1 MTRVLHVL
9 WNGDIGGAERA
20 VYQLALQQRRFSSVL
35 PAIGFA
41 QASGHFAD
49 RARECGIPMVD
60 FALRSGRDVTAL
72 RRAVRILDAYDLH
85 HFHAPELVLMLASM
99 QTSATR
105 LYTHRAGRMVYRGRR
120 ALRYR
125 ILGQV
130 LRRFDAI
137 TGSQQATSA
146 IHDLY
151 RIPRERIYTTFN
163 GVDPAVVAPNVSPS
177 DVRARFG
184 FSEAALLVGTA
195 GRLRALK
202 RVDVLIEAAGR
213 LRPGDWN
220 VVVIGDGPDRD
231 RLEDLARR
239 SFARPRIH
247 FVGMQPQIGDWLSA
261 LDVFVLPTGPEE
273 SFGNAAVEAMAA
285 GLPTI
290 VFRDSPALTD
300 HVIDRETG
308 FIVGTTPELA
318 ERLQE
323 LIDDRLLRERVGTA
337 AAALATSRYSMERV
351 VDRFDAIYAAAVEAR
366 GGTFQSPGGGTE
378 PNRRF

>member
-20 VYQLALQQRRFSSVL
+20 VYQLALQQRRSGRVI

-49 RARECGIPMVD
+49 RARESGIPMVD

-105 LYTHRAGRMVYRGRR
+105 VYTHRAGRIAYRGRR

-125 ILGQV
+125 ILGPV

-151 RIPRERIYTTFN
+151 GIPRERIYTTFN

-177 DVRARFG
+177 DVRAHFG
-184 FSEAALLVGTA
+184 FSDDAILVGTA
-195 GRLRALK
+195 GRLRELK
-202 RVDVLIEAAGR
+202 RVELLIEAAGR
-213 LRPGDWN
+213 LRRGGWS
-220 VVVIGDGPDRD
+220 VIVIGDGPDRR
-231 RLEDLARR
+231 RLELLAQR
-239 SFARPRIH
+239 SLVRDRIH

-290 VFRDSPALTD
+290 VFRDSPALTE

-308 FIVGTTPELA
+308 FVVGTQGELA
-318 ERLQE
+318 ERVQE
-323 LIDDRLLRERVGTA
+323 LIDDGELRKRVGA
-337 AAALATSRYSMERV
+337 AAAEFAVRRYSMERM
-351 VDRFDAIYAAAVEAR
+351 VDRFEAIYVSALATRV
-366 GGTFQSPGGGTE
+366 GS
-378 PNRRF
+378 